1 MKKNPCRSSDLSGQ
15 RAVIYARYSTGPNQR
30 EESIEGQVRECHE
43 VAERHGLHVIHEY
56 IDKKMSG
63 TNDARPDFQRML
75 RDADRGLFDVVI
87 TWKNDRF
94 ARNRYDSAIYK
105 QRLKRNGVKIIYA
118 KETIPDGPEGII
130 LESLLE
136 GMAEYYSAN
145 LAQNIR
151 RGQRENALE
160 GKFFGGSV
168 PLGYRLDFDKKFLI
182 DKRKA
187 PIVQEIFKRYVDGE
201 AILDICRD
209 LNSRGFRT
217 AQGKKFNRSSLHR
230 ILTNEK
236 YIGVY
241 RYKDIKSNS
250 IPRLISDEI
259 FLAAGRR
266 AERNKRSRRTMHE
279 DSVDYLLTG
288 KLICGYCGSSMGGT
302 CGTSRSGERHYY
314 YHCHCKKI
322 KKTKCIKK
330 SERKEI
336 LESLVIDTTI
346 NSVLKNPD
354 VVNTIIDHC
363 LELQEKEEKM
373 SPATAL
379 RYELKDTE
387 KKIQNILSAIEAG
400 IFTDSTKARLEELE
414 ARCADLKCGIASA
427 EIAPPKFSRD
437 QLLFLF
443 EKYQNRDADDPR
455 FIRDIIDTF
464 IHEIYV
470 YNDKILITY
479 NYSDRYT
486 KEDAA
491 VISPRAIEKAATV
504 TVFGFDSS
512 GGDEGN
518 RTPVQKACPIS
529 ISECSS

>member
-30 EESIEGQVRECHE
+30 EESIEGQVRECRE

-105 QRLKRNGVKIIYA
+105 QRLKRNGVRILYA

-160 GKFFGGSV
+160 GKFFGGAV

-182 DKRKA
+182 DEKTA
-187 PIVQEIFKRYVDGE
+187 PVVQEIFRRYVNGE
-201 AILDICRD
+201 AVLDICRD
-209 LNSRGFRT
+209 LNSRGYRT
-217 AQGKKFNRSSLHR
+217 SLGKKFNRSSLHR
-230 ILTNEK
+230 ILVNEK
-236 YIGVY
+236 YIGVF
-241 RYKDIKSNS
+241 RYQELTASS
-250 IPRLISDEI
+250 VPRLVSDEI
-259 FLAAGRR
+259 FQAAVRR
-266 AERNKRSRRTMHE
+266 AARNKRSRRTRPE
-279 DSVDYLLTG
+279 TGVDYLLTG
-288 KLICGYCGSSMGGT
+288 KLICGYCGSTMGGT

-330 SERKEI
+330 SERKEV
-336 LESLVIDTTI
+336 LESLVIHTTI
-346 NSVLKNPD
+346 NSVLRNPA
-354 VVNTIIDHC
+354 VVNMIVDRC
-363 LELQEKEEKM
+363 LAIQEKEAEQ
-373 SPATAL
+373 SPSAAL
-379 RYELKDTE
+379 RAELKETE
-387 KKIQNILSAIEAG
+387 RKIQNILNAIESG
-400 IFTDSTKARLEELE
+400 IFTNSTKARLEDLE

-427 EIAPPKFSRD
+427 EIQPPKFTRE

-443 EKYQNRDADDPR
+443 EKYQNREADDPR
-455 FIRDIIDTF
+455 FIRDVIDTF
-464 IHEIYV
+464 IHNIYV
-470 YNDKILITY
+470 YNDKILITF
-479 NYSDRYT
+479 NYTDRYE

-491 VISPRAIEKAATV
+491 VISPAEIEKAATV
-504 TVFGFDSS
+504 SVFGFDSS